1 MNSFYKHIS
10 NKSFLILLLILAVLS
25 IFLYHSTISL
35 FPAFVHSWTQSERYA
50 LSLGFLN
57 NGFDLFHPC
66 TYNLQTIEG
75 ITRVDLPINEYIV
88 AIIMKIS
95 GSTAPAIFRIYTLTI
110 SIIGCLFLYLLS
122 LKINRSEIR
131 SWTIALIAFLSPV
144 YTYYQAGF
152 LPSVPAIS
160 FIFIGYYY
168 YYSYLETGKRKQFYI
183 ALFFILLAAL
193 IRIPFVIYLVAL
205 LVHMMWTV
213 LRSRKI
219 VFHELL
225 SIFICFVLFF
235 SYYRYNIHLG
245 RMYGNMFLD
254 ELLPA
259 RNMEEFKDIIKQIK
273 NIWLFQYQNIAYY
286 LLLALGSILMVIHFI
301 RKKEIRSQQSHFLF
315 HSLILSC
322 GALLYFLVMM
332 RQFFDHDYY
341 FLDSLF
347 VPSIFLLIGTSSFTP
362 LETLRSKIIWS
373 ALSTIALFYSF
384 IANQTNQQE
393 RYKTYEWDRVEI
405 SRQNFI
411 GSAQYFD
418 SIGIDKNAKILV
430 IDAYSTNIPLILMN
444 RKGYTVYQT
453 NRDDAFLPLIK
464 YKWDY
469 VVIQDQFLISDVL
482 HYYPIIQQ
490 MIERIDGNGKISI
503 YKKSKDYTLK
513 SLEEFLNIQK
523 KNALYNKKFSFD
535 ETTQPD
541 GIVAEQIA
549 QTNEVFRTAP
559 SAAFLN
565 KDMEYGNIAN
575 IKGASFE
582 NKQVKAFLQFYL
594 KHPEALR
601 SIQLV
606 STVTQNDSMIN
617 YQSVDLRKFSKTNG
631 QWNKVELLF
640 VPPPLKEGD
649 KWALYIWNKEQEE
662 IYYDDLEVTIY
673 E

>member
-1 MNSFYKHIS
+1 M
-10 NKSFLILLLILAVLS
+10 
-25 IFLYHSTISL
+25 YHSTISL

-95 GSTAPAIFRIYTLTI
+95 GSTNPAIFRIYTLTI
-110 SIIGCLFLYLLS
+110 SITGCLFLYLLS
-122 LKINRSEIR
+122 LKVNRSEIK
-131 SWTIALIAFLSPV
+131 SWTIVLIAFLSPI

-152 LPSVPAIS
+152 LPSIPAIS

-168 YYSYLETGKRKQFYI
+168 YYLFLETGKRKQFYI

-205 LVHMMWTV
+205 LAHMIWTF
-213 LRSRKI
+213 LKSRKI

-225 SIFICFVLFF
+225 FISICFIIFF
-235 SYYRYNIHLG
+235 SYYRYNVHLG

-259 RNMEEFKDIIKQIK
+259 RNMEEFNDILKQIK
-273 NIWLFQYQNIAYY
+273 NVLLFQYQNVAFY
-286 LLLALGSILMVIHFI
+286 LLLSIGFVFTSIQFI
-301 RKKEIRSQQSHFLF
+301 RKKEITSLHNHFLF
-315 HSLILSC
+315 HCLIVSS
-322 GALLYFLVMM
+322 GAVLYFLAMM

-347 VPSIFLLIGTSSFTP
+347 VPSIFLLIGISSFIP

-373 ALSTIALFYSF
+373 VLSIIALFFSF
-384 IANQTNQQE
+384 ISNQTNQQE

-411 GSAQYFD
+411 GSESYLD
-418 SIGIDKNAKILV
+418 SLGIDKEAKILV

-482 HYYPIIQQ
+482 HYYPIVQQ
-490 MIERIDGNGKISI
+490 MIERLDGNGKISI
-503 YKKSKDYTLK
+503 YKKSKDYKLK

-523 KNALYNKKFSFD
+523 KNALYCNKFSFD

-541 GIVAEQIA
+541 GIITEQIA
-549 QTNEVFRTAP
+549 QTNDVFRTTP

-575 IKGASFE
+575 IKGTNFE
-582 NKQVKAFLQFYL
+582 NKQIKAFLQFYL
-594 KHPEALR
+594 KHHEALR

-606 STVTQNDSMIN
+606 SAVTHNDSMIN
-617 YQSVDLRKFSKTNG
+617 YQSVDLGKFSKTND

-649 KWALYIWNKEQEE
+649 KWALYIWNKEREM
-662 IYYDDLEVTIY
+662 IYYDDLEITIY

>member
-1 MNSFYKHIS
+1 M
-10 NKSFLILLLILAVLS
+10 
-25 IFLYHSTISL
+25 
-35 FPAFVHSWTQSERYA
+35 
-50 LSLGFLN
+50 
-57 NGFDLFHPC
+57 
-66 TYNLQTIEG
+66 QTIEG

-95 GSTAPAIFRIYTLTI
+95 GSTTPAIFRIYTLTI

-131 SWTIALIAFLSPV
+131 SWTIVLIAFLSPV
-144 YTYYQAGF
+144 YTYYQAGC

-168 YYSYLETGKRKQFYI
+168 YYSYLETGKRKLLYI

-193 IRIPFVIYLVAL
+193 IRIPFLIYLVAL
-205 LVHMMWTV
+205 LAHMMWTFFK
-213 LRSRKI
+213 SRKI
-219 VFHELL
+219 VLYELL
-225 SIFICFVLFF
+225 CISICFILFF
-235 SYYRYNIHLG
+235 SYYRYNVHLG
-245 RMYGNMFLD
+245 RIYGNMFLD

-259 RNMEEFKDIIKQIK
+259 RNMEELKDIIKQIK
-273 NIWLFQYQNIAYY
+273 NFWLFQYQNIAYY
-286 LLLALGSILMVIHFI
+286 LLLALGSIFTIIHFI
-301 RKKEIRSQQSHFLF
+301 RKKEINSQHRHFLF

-322 GALLYFLVMM
+322 GALLYFLAMM

-347 VPSIFLLIGTSSFTP
+347 VPSVFLLIGASSFIP
-362 LETLRSKIIWS
+362 LETLRSKITWI
-373 ALSTIALFYSF
+373 AIAGIALFFSF
-384 IANQTNQQE
+384 KSNQTNQQE
-393 RYKTYEWDRVEI
+393 RYQTNEWDRVEI

-411 GSAQYFD
+411 GSESYLD
-418 SIGIDKNAKILV
+418 SLGIDKEAKILV

-482 HYYPIIQQ
+482 HYYPIVQQ

-523 KNALYNKKFSFD
+523 KNALYCNKFSFD
-535 ETTQPD
+535 EPIQPD
-541 GIVAEQIA
+541 GIIAEQIA
-549 QTNEVFRTAP
+549 QTNDVFRTAP

-575 IKGASFE
+575 IKGESFE

-601 SIQLV
+601 SIQMV
-606 STVTQNDSMIN
+606 SAVTHNDSMIN
-617 YQSVDLRKFSKTNG
+617 YQSVDLGKFSKTNG

-640 VPPPLKEGD
+640 VPPKLKEGD
-649 KWALYIWNKEQEE
+649 KWTLYIWNKEREV

>member
-1 MNSFYKHIS
+1 MNYLYKHIS
-10 NKSFLILLLILAVLS
+10 NKSFLILLLVLAVLS
-25 IFLYHSTISL
+25 VFLYHSTISL

-95 GSTAPAIFRIYTLTI
+95 GSTTPAIFRIYTLTI

-122 LKINRSEIR
+122 LKISRSEIR
-131 SWTIALIAFLSPV
+131 SWTIVLIAFLSPV

-168 YYSYLETGKRKQFYI
+168 YYLSLETKKRKQLYI

-205 LVHMMWTV
+205 LAHMVWTF
-213 LRSRKI
+213 LKCRKI
-219 VFHELL
+219 VFPELL
-225 SIFICFVLFF
+225 FVFICFIIFF
-235 SYYRYNIHLG
+235 SYYKYNVHLG

-259 RNMEEFKDIIKQIK
+259 RNMEELKDIIKQIK

-286 LLLALGSILMVIHFI
+286 LLLAFGGIFMVIHFI
-301 RKKEIRSQQSHFLF
+301 RKKEIDSQQRHFLF
-315 HSLILSC
+315 HSLILSS
-322 GALLYFLVMM
+322 GALLYFLAMM

-347 VPSIFLLIGTSSFTP
+347 VPSIFLLIGASSFIP
-362 LETLRSKIIWS
+362 LEALRSKITWI
-373 ALSTIALFYSF
+373 AIAVIALFFSF
-384 IANQTNQQE
+384 KVNQINQQE
-393 RYKTYEWDRVEI
+393 RYQTNEWDRVEI

-411 GSAQYFD
+411 GSESYLD
-418 SIGIDKNAKILV
+418 SLGIDKDAKILV

-482 HYYPIIQQ
+482 HYYPIVQQ

-503 YKKSKDYTLK
+503 YKKSKNYKLK

-523 KNALYNKKFSFD
+523 KNALYNNKHSFD
-535 ETTQPD
+535 ESTQPD
-541 GIVAEQIA
+541 GIIAKQIA
-549 QTNEVFRTAP
+549 QTNDVFRTAP

-575 IKGASFE
+575 IKGTSFE

-606 STVTQNDSMIN
+606 SAVTHNDSMIN
-617 YQSVDLRKFSKTNG
+617 YQSVDLKKFSKTSA

-640 VPPPLKEGD
+640 VPPRLKEGD
-649 KWALYIWNKEQEE
+649 KWTLYIWNKEREV